1 VRLFLVSA
9 TYNNK
14 RFCVD
19 LIFYNPETEKL
30 VTISDFTGH
39 KPYCLTREEFQP
51 TLDEITAT
59 EHKYTISSVERYDS
73 IADMDVNMLKIQ
85 APDPLSIG
93 GNSESIRNRIVTW
106 ESDIRYYDRYLYDNE
121 LICGLWYDVDD
132 GNISPYKDDSIDF
145 SEVESRL
152 EFGKNKQYDEFV
164 KNWVQILNQSI
175 PDIKRLSVDIEV
187 EYDGDK
193 IPTVNIPNKRIT
205 AIGFCSNDGFKRV
218 NVLNPKGDLPNTDT
232 TFYYT
237 SEYKM
242 LVESMDLLSTYPF
255 IITFNGDAFDLP
267 YLYARCSKLNIHY
280 TKIPLTLKTTRI
292 ADGAYVDPVYIKNAI
307 HIDLYRFFKNPSIQN
322 YAFSHKYSEFGLDA
336 IAKGLI
342 NEAKI
347 THQGSLNTL
356 TPDKLAEY
364 CLNDAEITMKL
375 TTFNDNLFMKLVTMI
390 CRISKMPYDD
400 CTRYGANQWG
410 KGMIFSEMVK
420 RNILIPRLDEL
431 LIKGTTA
438 SKDATIKD
446 KKYAG
451 AFVFTPTKG
460 VYFDVKNV
468 DFASLYPSI
477 IKTNNISFET
487 INCPHQNCM
496 KNSIPETRS
505 WRCQKRDGIISQVI
519 GSLRDLRI
527 NYYKFMSKKGGL
539 TEDQRQFYDIISQ
552 TLKVIMNASYGIL
565 GFESFPL
572 YCLPVAESV
581 TAYGRDVIHKTID
594 KSRSIGLSVVYGDS
608 VLPDTPII
616 IKDKNDNIQ
625 IIPIESLVPNS
636 YGSCRYKWMNKI
648 KILTDNGFQNI
659 LYTYKHIVKK
669 KCYKILTRKSYIE
682 CTEDHSLI
690 IDGKEVKPSSL
701 SVGDTIEFIDYS
713 NSNNKEFNNELAWL
727 FGFFI
732 AEGTTGRYSCPSG
745 LKTTWRIVNQDINI
759 LKRCQYILRKELGI
773 DTVIRDHI
781 KSSGVYA
788 LDPVGS
794 AIFVHNFFKKYC
806 YSNNEKIV
814 PSIILNSNTNTKMAF
829 LEGILSG
836 DGWDDGIYRGLDQI
850 HKSVFSGVINILYEL
865 GYDYTIN
872 IRSDKPN
879 VLRVR
884 IIKDKNDKRIKN
896 PNQILKLESFEY
908 EGYVY
913 DVSTENSHF
922 CGGVGNVIL
931 HNTDSMYVHKADPD
945 KLNQVMIWTKE
956 TFGIDL
962 ELDKSYR
969 YLVLT
974 ELKKNYL
981 GITDKG
987 KADIKGLTGKKSHT
1001 PVFIR
1006 ELFFQVLDIL
1016 CNIQTEKDVPKA
1028 RETMS
1033 ELIRNRVNDLKEN
1046 AIPFNKLAYNVVV
1059 NKNPDSYGKKISSN
1073 KVKNLFGEEETIDE
1087 YKSLPQHI
1095 KAAKMLPNIEA
1106 GSVISIIKTRDED
1119 GVKPKQLIKS
1129 IDEVDKDKYI
1139 DLMANTFSQILDS
1152 FKLDF
1157 KTIINNSKQLTM
1169 DDIANLVVL
1178 KEEEK

>member
-1 VRLFLVSA
+1 MRLFLVSA

-14 RFCVD
+14 KFCVD

-30 VTISDFTGH
+30 ITISDTSGH
-39 KPYCLTREEFQP
+39 KPYCLTREEFKT
-51 TLDEITAT
+51 TLEEITAT
-59 EHKYTISSVERYDS
+59 ERKYTVSTEERYDS
-73 IADMDVNMLKIQ
+73 IADMDVNMFKIQ

-93 GNSESIRNRIVTW
+93 GSSESIRNRLITW
-106 ESDIRYYDRYLYDNE
+106 ESDIRYYDRYLYDQE
-121 LICGLWYDVDD
+121 LICGLWYNVDNGLITPFED
-132 GNISPYKDDSIDF
+132 NSIDF
-145 SEVESRL
+145 TEVESRL
-152 EFGKNKQYDEFV
+152 QFGKNKQYDEFV

-193 IPTVNIPNKRIT
+193 IPTVNIPTKKIT

-218 NVLNPKGDLPNTDT
+218 NVLNPKGDLPDTQT

-242 LVESMDLLSTYPF
+242 LVESMDLLATYPF

-280 TKIPLTLKTTRI
+280 TKIPLTLKSTRI

-468 DFASLYPSI
+468 DFGSLYPSI
-477 IKTNNISFET
+477 IKENNISFET
-487 INCPHQNCM
+487 INCPHQSCM
-496 KNSIPETRS
+496 KNTIPETTS
-505 WRCQKRDGIISQVI
+505 WKCERNFGLISQII

-527 NYYKFMSKKGGL
+527 NYYKFMSKKQGL
-539 TEDQRQFYDIISQ
+539 TEDQHQFYDIISQ

-565 GFESFPL
+565 GFEAFPL

-581 TAYGRDVIHKTID
+581 TAYGRYIILQTMD
-594 KSRSIGLSVVYGDS
+594 KAKELGLKVVYGD
-608 VLPDTPII
+608 
-616 IKDKNDNIQ
+616 
-625 IIPIESLVPNS
+625 
-636 YGSCRYKWMNKI
+636 
-648 KILTDNGFQNI
+648 
-659 LYTYKHIVKK
+659 
-669 KCYKILTRKSYIE
+669 
-682 CTEDHSLI
+682 
-690 IDGKEVKPSSL
+690 
-701 SVGDTIEFIDYS
+701 
-713 NSNNKEFNNELAWL
+713 
-727 FGFFI
+727 
-732 AEGTTGRYSCPSG
+732 
-745 LKTTWRIVNQDINI
+745 
-759 LKRCQYILRKELGI
+759 
-773 DTVIRDHI
+773 
-781 KSSGVYA
+781 
-788 LDPVGS
+788 
-794 AIFVHNFFKKYC
+794 
-806 YSNNEKIV
+806 
-814 PSIILNSNTNTKMAF
+814 
-829 LEGILSG
+829 
-836 DGWDDGIYRGLDQI
+836 
-850 HKSVFSGVINILYEL
+850 
-865 GYDYTIN
+865 
-872 IRSDKPN
+872 
-879 VLRVR
+879 
-884 IIKDKNDKRIKN
+884 
-896 PNQILKLESFEY
+896 
-908 EGYVY
+908 
-913 DVSTENSHF
+913 
-922 CGGVGNVIL
+922 
-931 HNTDSMYVHKADPD
+931 TDSMYIHKAGNDSLKKIMD
-945 KLNQVMIWTKE
+945 WTKN

-1006 ELFFQVLDIL
+1006 ELFFQILDIL
-1016 CNIQTEKDVPKA
+1016 CNIQKEEEVPKA

-1033 ELIRNRVNDLKEN
+1033 EIIRKRVNDLKEN
-1046 AIPFNKLAYNVVV
+1046 AIPFNKLAYNIVI
-1059 NKNPDSYGKKISSN
+1059 NKNINSYGRKISTHNINVYGKK
-1073 KVKNLFGEEETIDE
+1073 ETIHE
-1087 YKSLPQHI
+1087 FEALPQHI
-1095 KAAKMLPNIEA
+1095 KAAKMLPNAEA
-1106 GSVISIIKTRDED
+1106 GSVISLIKIKD
-1119 GVKPKQLIKS
+1119 GVKPVQLVKS

-1139 DLMANTFSQILDS
+1139 DLMANTFGQILDS

-1157 KTIINNSKQLTM
+1157 NTIISNSKQMTM

-1178 KEEEK
+1178 KDEKK